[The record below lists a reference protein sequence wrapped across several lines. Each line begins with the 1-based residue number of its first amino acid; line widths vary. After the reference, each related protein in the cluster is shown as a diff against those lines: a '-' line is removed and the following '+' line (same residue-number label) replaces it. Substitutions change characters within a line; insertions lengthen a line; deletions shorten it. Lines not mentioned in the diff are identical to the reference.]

1 MEKCLFACVRAA
13 RNPCGLTK
21 GRFWH
26 SEALWS
32 FWNKQVLLIERVAQ
46 EII

>member
-26 SEALWS
+26 SGALWS